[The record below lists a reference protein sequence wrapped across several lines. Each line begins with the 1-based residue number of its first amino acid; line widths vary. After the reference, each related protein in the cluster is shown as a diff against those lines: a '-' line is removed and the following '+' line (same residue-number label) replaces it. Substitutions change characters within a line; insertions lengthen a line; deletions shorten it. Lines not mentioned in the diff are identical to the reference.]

1 MIKRL
6 PATYAV
12 RNFGTVLRDAL
23 TDPVFVTTHGRDAV
37 VILAADTYKALVAQS
52 GPKPPQREP
61 GRISDPWRV
70 ALSVVNTSRPTK
82 ADRESLIRAL
92 RNPDKAN
99 KALLRIFFSDLDQKT
114 LAAVARAGPV
124 GWATLARACDFVGDV
139 DHEKTTFIRDMA
151 LLAVGPAAE
160 DRS

>member
-23 TDPVFVTTHGRDAV
+23 ADPVFVTSHGRDAV
-37 VILAADTYKALVAQS
+37 VILAADTYKELVALKET
-52 GPKPPQREP
+52 KPLRQAPVRL
-61 GRISDPWRV
+61 SDPWRV

-92 RNPDKAN
+92 RNPDKVN
-99 KALLRIFFSDLDQKT
+99 RALLRVFFSDLDEKT

-139 DHEKTTFIRDMA
+139 ENEKATFIRDMA

-160 DRS
+160 DRG